1 MLLLSFVDGGYF
13 PGAWPPAI
21 TAFLTAAALAAVLG
35 RRVVSRP
42 QALCAA
48 GMAGLAGWTALST
61 HWSPVPEAAW
71 PETQRTLVYV
81 AAIVAAAL
89 VGGSILRGVLAGVA
103 LVCAYAVGQRLLQGP
118 PNPPDPIEGVLLQAP
133 LGYANAL
140 GALAAIGVAVIGG
153 WLVRDLRRRL
163 PGAVLL
169 GLFVATLVLSESR
182 GGWLAASVGLTV
194 ALALES
200 GRVWLARG
208 VALASVVLLGV
219 ALALPAGGLA
229 ENLAARGGDRTWYWN
244 VAWQEAADSPLLGR
258 GAGTFELAWLERQPV
273 DRIVVDAHS
282 LYLEALAELGVVG
295 LILLAL
301 ALAPPLV
308 LALRHAYAPAA
319 AGGYVAFL
327 LHAGIDWDWEM
338 PAVTVAG
345 LLCGSAIL
353 LAHTRG
359 SRKRLR
365 PSPTRSV
372 IVISS

>member
-1 MLLLSFVDGGYF
+1 MLLLSFADGGYF
-13 PGAWPPAI
+13 PSSWTPAI
-21 TAFLTAAALAAVLG
+21 AALLTAAALAAVLG
-35 RRVVSRP
+35 RRVEVSGP

-48 GMAGLAGWTALST
+48 GMAGLAGWAVLSAQ
-61 HWSPVPEAAW
+61 WSPVADAAW
-71 PETQRTLVYV
+71 PEAQRTLVYV
-81 AAIVAAAL
+81 TAIVAAAV
-89 VGGSILRGVLAGVA
+89 VGGSILKGVVAGVA
-103 LVCAYAVGQRLLQGP
+103 LVCAYAVGQRLLLGA

-182 GGWLAASVGLTV
+182 GGWLAAGVGLAV
-194 ALALES
+194 ALALAS
-200 GRVWLARG
+200 GRMRLARG

-219 ALALPAGGLA
+219 ALALPAGGLP
-229 ENLAARGGDRTWYWN
+229 EDLAARGGDRAWYWN

-258 GAGTFELAWLERQPV
+258 GAGTFELAWLEHQPV

-282 LYLEALAELGVVG
+282 LYLETLAELGVVG
-295 LILLAL
+295 LVLLAL

-319 AGGYVAFL
+319 AGGYIAFL

-353 LAHTRG
+353 LAHARRAPQQG
-359 SRKRLR
+359 EPAAVAR
-365 PSPTRSV
+365 
-372 IVISS
+372 